1 MSKSTQIVLSQS
13 SYLLIFRDIYYI
25 ILSMKT
31 INIDKKND
39 NKKLNTVL
47 LKEFPALSINSIYKA
62 LRKKDIRVNDV
73 KVNQNVTLHEGD
85 EVKIFIKDDDLF
97 SSVAK
102 ADAPLAISTVYEDSN
117 IIIVNKPAEVEVTGD
132 ENSLTAML
140 SNKYGFPVLP
150 CHRLDR
156 NTTGLVIFAKNKASQ
171 DILFE
176 KFKNHEIEKH
186 YICQVYGIPKIKHQ
200 TLNAFLFKDTKK
212 SRVYISD
219 SCKKGYQTIITE
231 YFVRSSDKQ
240 NNTSVLEVILHT
252 GRTHQIRAHLAH
264 IGYPIIGDG
273 KYGSNEINKKFKCK
287 TQNLC
292 SFKIKFKFSTPAG
305 HLNYLNG
312 KEFSILPIGS
322 ASSPIDDIPSWAKT
336 LF

>member
-1 MSKSTQIVLSQS
+1 M
-13 SYLLIFRDIYYI
+13 
-25 ILSMKT
+25 
-31 INIDKKND
+31 
-39 NKKLNTVL
+39 
-47 LKEFPALSINSIYKA
+47 
-62 LRKKDIRVNDV
+62 
-73 KVNQNVTLHEGD
+73 
-85 EVKIFIKDDDLF
+85 
-97 SSVAK
+97 
-102 ADAPLAISTVYEDSN
+102 
-117 IIIVNKPAEVEVTGD
+117 
-132 ENSLTAML
+132 
-140 SNKYGFPVLP
+140 
-150 CHRLDR
+150 
-156 NTTGLVIFAKNKASQ
+156 
-171 DILFE
+171 
-176 KFKNHEIEKH
+176 
-186 YICQVYGIPKIKHQ
+186 
-200 TLNAFLFKDTKK
+200 NAFLFKDTKK